1 MARSRPTERIARQA
15 TRCASRGV
23 IALLVSL
30 ACAASMASRSERAST
45 SWLGPAAVLAQA
57 PGAPARSPRVR
68 VDGLAAVV
76 GGLTPGAGADTLLR
90 SDVELRV
97 RVRLAGQAPQSP
109 LPLGALPAGLV
120 RATLDELVGELL
132 IAREAARVRIRPPL
146 PAEVQREREHI
157 ESEAGGAERLTEL
170 LRVLGAAA
178 TEIDVMARRRAAVSA
193 FLTANLEG
201 TTEISD
207 AEVERIYLSGEHP
220 FVDMTL
226 DEARE
231 PVRIWAAQ
239 AALERAVARWV
250 GVLRA
255 RTPFRIVLRER

>member
-1 MARSRPTERIARQA
+1 MARSRRTERIAVRA
-15 TRCASRGV
+15 TRCPTRGV
-23 IALLVSL
+23 IALLASL
-30 ACAASMASRSERAST
+30 ACAVSMALPSGRAT
-45 SWLGPAAVLAQA
+45 SSGLGPAAALAQA
-57 PGAPARSPRVR
+57 SAAPARRLRVR

-76 GGLTPGAGADTLLR
+76 GALAPGAGADTLLR

-120 RATLDELVGELL
+120 RATLDEIVGELL

-146 PAEVQREREHI
+146 PADVQRERERI
-157 ESEAGGAERLTEL
+157 ESEAGGAERLAEL
-170 LRVLGAAA
+170 LRVLGASA
-178 TEIDVMARRRAAVSA
+178 TEIDVMARRRAVVSA

-207 AEVERIYLSGEHP
+207 AEVERIFLSGEHP

-239 AALERAVARWV
+239 AALERAVARWI

-255 RTPFRIVLRER
+255 RTPFRIVLRES